1 MNKLIIISY
10 VNFLRLSEGCR
21 KALCQDDDVL
31 ISIRKEDYLQLSAE
45 DKKKLRGA
53 ALTDEKHN
61 ATAIE
66 NVKPKEPSP
75 EEMKLFLE
83 QQIALKDA
91 AVTFENERKMAQAYR
106 QKHLKNS
113 RPYAPRKII
122 NPLYNSKK
130 KSGR

>member
-21 KALCQDDDVL
+21 KALCQDDVL

-66 NVKPKEPSP
+66 NVKQEKPSP
-75 EEMKLFLE
+75 EEMKLYLE

-91 AVTFENERKMAQAYR
+91 AVTFETE
-106 QKHLKNS
+106 
-113 RPYAPRKII
+113 
-122 NPLYNSKK
+122 KK
-130 KSGR
+130 

>member
-53 ALTDEKHN
+53 ALTNEKHN

-66 NVKPKEPSP
+66 NVKPEKPSP
-75 EEMKLFLE
+75 EEMKLYLE

-91 AVTFENERKMAQAYR
+91 AVTFETEKKIARTYYE
-106 QKHLKNS
+106 KHLKRS
-113 RPYAPRKII
+113 RPFAPRKLF
-122 NPLYNSKK
+122 NANFNSRKK
-130 KSGR
+130 GGR